1 MVGKV
6 KKKNAPTKTEKKVN
20 ATSTH
25 EEKLADTVKRMG
37 NIVSNKD
44 QRHHLK

>member
-6 KKKNAPTKTEKKVN
+6 KKKKSPTKTEKKVN
-20 ATSTH
+20 VTSTH

-44 QRHHLK
+44 HRHHLR